1 MAGRSRATLLGR
13 VAGEIAVRH
22 LTRESI
28 DTMNRQADRLGAA
41 LPARAAELGVEIAT
55 PGEGAAFALLSRR
68 QRRGDQLGG
77 DRAAL
82 PGRPEP
88 RRLHGTHG
96 KIALATVT
104 TDAQVDRSVEALGAA
119 LADVAGASPPRR
131 GRTLREEHIS

>member
-22 LTRESI
+22 LTPESI
-28 DTMNRQADRLGAA
+28 DTMNRQADRLRAA

-55 PGEGAAFALLSRR
+55 PGAAFALLSRR